1 MTMAYYPLY
10 TTSPLITMVTVCS
23 ILLLPSIT
31 TSPLITMVTVC
42 SVRQLPS
49 IPPLHSLPWLL
60 CAQYSNYPLYPSSL
74 ITMVTVCSILL
85 LPSIPPLHSLPWLLR
100 AQYSYYPLYH
110 LSTHYHGYC
119 VLNTPTTLYT
129 TSPLIT
135 MVTVC
140 SILLLPSIPPLH
152 SLPWLLRA
160 QYSYYPL
167 YHLSTHYRGFYTTS
181 PLITMVT
188 VCSILQLPL
197 YTTSPLITM
206 VTVCSI
212 LQRSMNMNFKLCSL
226 GTCLSNF
233 RLCPSNFRALAFV
246 SSHKKALS
254 WELNSNESASWILHG
269 DAWFRYTYS
278 AWKPSRC
285 DLGGPKFQNFPGGGG
300 MPPDPPK
307 RVCFCTLTFA
317 CCAALYMCPTCARA
331 TILFWLRHWYEV
343 ASMQRFLAAV

>member
-1 MTMAYYPLY
+1 MAYYPLYHLSTHYHGYCVLNTPTTLYNNLSTHYHGYCVLSTPTTLY

-23 ILLLPSIT
+23 ILQLPSIPLFTHYHGYCVFNTPTTLYT
-31 TSPLITMVTVC
+31 TSPLITMVTAC
-42 SVRQLPS
+42 SILLLPS

-60 CAQYSNYPLYPSSL
+60 CAQYSN
-74 ITMVTVCSILL
+74 
-85 LPSIPPLHSLPWLLR
+85 
-100 AQYSYYPLYH
+100 YPLYH

-135 MVTVC
+135 MVTAC

-152 SLPWLLRA
+152 SLPWLL
-160 QYSYYPL
+160 
-167 YHLSTHYRGFYTTS
+167 YHLSTHYHGYCVLNTPTT
-181 PLITMVT
+181 
-188 VCSILQLPL
+188 L

-254 WELNSNESASWILHG
+254 
-269 DAWFRYTYS
+269 
-278 AWKPSRC
+278 
-285 DLGGPKFQNFPGGGG
+285 
-300 MPPDPPK
+300 
-307 RVCFCTLTFA
+307 
-317 CCAALYMCPTCARA
+317 
-331 TILFWLRHWYEV
+331 
-343 ASMQRFLAAV
+343 